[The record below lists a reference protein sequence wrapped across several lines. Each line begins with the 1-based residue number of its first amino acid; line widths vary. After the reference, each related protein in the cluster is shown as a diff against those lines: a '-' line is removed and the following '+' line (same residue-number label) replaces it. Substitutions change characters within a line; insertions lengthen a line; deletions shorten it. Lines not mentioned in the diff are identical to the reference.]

1 VGRDAVEGKAINR
14 NSIWSDSLK
23 LLINGVIQSDVANLP
38 YSDAL
43 IRGDG
48 LFETILAIEDKPV
61 ALDRHLARLQSSAI
75 KLLITLPA
83 DMDIKVGISNLLKGQ
98 IGQSKVRLVVLSDG
112 NWFIS
117 SEELSKPADS
127 ISLTKFSKRVY
138 SKSGLVGVKSI
149 SYGLSLLAVRTATQ
163 LGFDDSLFIN
173 EKGFV
178 VETGFSNL
186 LMLNGSSWQTP
197 ALSTGCLPGITREL
211 LLNWFNVE
219 EVEITYE
226 QLLEAKALFV
236 TSSLRLIEPVKRV
249 DDKLFNE
256 NLLGNDLIN
265 QFKVRLFSNIN
276 P

>member
-1 VGRDAVEGKAINR
+1 M
-14 NSIWSDSLK
+14 K
-23 LLINGVIQSDVANLP
+23 LLVNGIIQSDIANLP

-48 LFETILAIEDKPV
+48 LFETILAIDDKPI
-61 ALDRHLARLQSSAI
+61 ALDRHLARLEKSAI

-83 DMDIKVGISNLLKGQ
+83 EIDIRVGISNLLQGQ

-117 SEELSKPADS
+117 SEELSKPVQA
-127 ISLTKFSKRVY
+127 ISLTKFSERVD
-138 SKSGLVGVKSI
+138 SKNGLVGVKSI
-149 SYGLSLLAVRTATQ
+149 SYGLSLLAVRKAAQ
-163 LGFDDSLFIN
+163 LGFDDSLFVN

-186 LMLNGSSWQTP
+186 LILNSSTWQTP

-211 LLNWFNVE
+211 LLKWFDIE
-219 EVEITYE
+219 EIEITFE

-236 TSSLRLIEPVKRV
+236 TSSLRLIQPVKRV
-249 DDKLFNE
+249 EDKLFNE
-256 NLLGNDLIN
+256 NLLGIDLIN
-265 QFKVRLFSNIN
+265 QFKAKLFSNIN

>member
-1 VGRDAVEGKAINR
+1 M
-14 NSIWSDSLK
+14 K
-23 LLINGVIQSDVANLP
+23 LLVNGIIQSDIANLP

-48 LFETILAIEDKPV
+48 LFETILAIDDKPI
-61 ALDRHLARLQSSAI
+61 ALDRHLARLEKSAI

-83 DMDIKVGISNLLKGQ
+83 EIDIRVGISNLLQGQ

-117 SEELSKPADS
+117 SEELSKPAQA
-127 ISLTKFSKRVY
+127 ISLTKFSERVD
-138 SKSGLVGVKSI
+138 SKNGLVGVKSI
-149 SYGLSLLAVRTATQ
+149 SYGLSLLAARKAAQ
-163 LGFDDSLFIN
+163 LGFDDSIFVN

-186 LMLNGSSWQTP
+186 LILNGSTWQTP

-211 LLNWFNVE
+211 LLKWFDIE
-219 EVEITYE
+219 EIEITFE

-236 TSSLRLIEPVKRV
+236 TSSLRLIQPVKRV
-249 DDKLFNE
+249 EDKLFNE

-265 QFKVRLFSNIN
+265 QFKAKLFSNIN

>member
-1 VGRDAVEGKAINR
+1 VGRDSVEGKAINC
-14 NSIWSDSLK
+14 NSIWSDCLK
-23 LLINGVIQSDVANLP
+23 LSINGIIQSDVTNLP

-48 LFETILAIEDKPV
+48 LFETILAIDDKPI
-61 ALDRHLARLQSSAI
+61 ALDRHLARVESSAL

-83 DMDIKVGISNLLKGQ
+83 DIDIKVGISKLLQGQ
-98 IGQSKVRLVVLSDG
+98 IGHSKVRLVVLSDG

-117 SEELSKPADS
+117 VEELSKPVDAV
-127 ISLTKFSKRVY
+127 SLTKFSERVF

-149 SYGLSLLAVRTATQ
+149 SYGLSLLAVRKASQ
-163 LGFDDSLFIN
+163 LGFDDSLFVN
-173 EKGFV
+173 ERGFV

-186 LMLNGSSWQTP
+186 LMLNGTTWQTP

-211 LLNWFNVE
+211 LLKWFDIE
-219 EVEITYE
+219 EIEISYE

-236 TSSLRLIEPVKRV
+236 TSSLRLIQPVKKV
-249 DDKLFNE
+249 DDKFFNE
-256 NLLGNDLIN
+256 NSLGNELIN
-265 QFKVRLFSNIN
+265 QFKMKLFSNIN

>member
-1 VGRDAVEGKAINR
+1 
-14 NSIWSDSLK
+14 LK
-23 LLINGVIQSDVANLP
+23 LLLNGIIQSDVANLP
-38 YSDAL
+38 YSQAL

-48 LFETILAIEDKPV
+48 LFETILAIDDKPI
-61 ALDRHLARLQSSAI
+61 ALDRHLARLEKSAA

-83 DMDIKVGISNLLKGQ
+83 NIDVKVGISNLLHGQ

-117 SEELSKPADS
+117 SEELSKPAETV
-127 ISLTKFSKRVY
+127 SLTKFSERVD

-149 SYGLSLLAVRTATQ
+149 SYGLSLLAVRKAS
-163 LGFDDSLFIN
+163 LMGFDDSLFVN
-173 EKGFV
+173 ERGFV

-186 LMLNGSSWQTP
+186 LILNGSTWQTP

-211 LLNWFNVE
+211 LLKWFDVE
-219 EVEITYE
+219 EIEITYE

-236 TSSLRLIEPVKRV
+236 TSSLRLIQPVKRV

-256 NLLGNDLIN
+256 NTLGNDLIN
-265 QFKVRLFSNIN
+265 QFKVKLFSNIN

>member
-1 VGRDAVEGKAINR
+1 VGRDTVEGKAINR
-14 NSIWSDSLK
+14 NSIWSYILK
-23 LLINGVIQSDVANLP
+23 LLVNGIIQSDIANLP

-48 LFETILAIEDKPV
+48 LFETILAIDDKPI
-61 ALDRHLARLQSSAI
+61 ALDRHLARLEKSAI

-83 DMDIKVGISNLLKGQ
+83 EIDIRVGISNLLQGQ

-117 SEELSKPADS
+117 SEELSKPVQA
-127 ISLTKFSKRVY
+127 ISLTKFSERVD
-138 SKSGLVGVKSI
+138 SKNGLVGVKSI
-149 SYGLSLLAVRTATQ
+149 SYGLSLLAVRKAAQ
-163 LGFDDSLFIN
+163 LGFDDS
-173 EKGFV
+173 
-178 VETGFSNL
+178 NL
-186 LMLNGSSWQTP
+186 LILNGSTWQTP

-211 LLNWFNVE
+211 LLKWFDIE
-219 EVEITYE
+219 EIEITFE

-236 TSSLRLIEPVKRV
+236 TSSLRLIQPVKRV

-265 QFKVRLFSNIN
+265 QFKAKLFSNIN